1 MESILKSEEE
11 CQNCSYISILLMET
25 TFINKMLQNGSAS
38 VKKSFSDS
46 ETDMMELH
54 FSYVL
59 ESEIKAHSV

>member
-1 MESILKSEEE
+1 
-11 CQNCSYISILLMET
+11 MET